1 MIQRRT
7 LLALATACATLSL
20 AARARAAASQP
31 VRVAGGWRMHDRE
44 YQVGALRVHWD
55 AARIEIESAV
65 TVSSRPHAVVPE
77 AGGGFMAVA
86 TRPGTWMLRVDAEGR
101 LARQVAMADEGDAR
115 TLDGHVIAS
124 RDGQWLYTG
133 ETDRRS
139 GEGWVSVRDAR
150 NLRKVHQ
157 FRTGGID
164 PHQILVADDGMLLVA
179 NGGIPRTPTGGK
191 RDLDQMD
198 PALVRLNPANG
209 EVLGEWKL
217 PDRRLSPHHIA
228 WNQPAGSQQR
238 RLLGIGLQAEHDMEI
253 FDYDNILLLPRKCRV
268 ESRSECDTS
277 VEFGGRPLQAA
288 GGAGQHEDGGR
299 RAHREWLAASGHFY
313 VMHRFDLDTW
323 PMRSACASRA
333 CSCRSARASSR
344 PTSQVID
351 RLAPKAWVPTTSPST
366 SRTAMPTACAT

>member
-217 PDRRLSPHHIA
+217 PDRRLSPHHIWKSSTTTTSCCCRASAA
-228 WNQPAGSQQR
+228 WTAAANATLGRVRRPA
-238 RLLGIGLQAEHDMEI
+238 
-253 FDYDNILLLPRKCRV
+253 
-268 ESRSECDTS
+268 
-277 VEFGGRPLQAA
+277 LQAA

-299 RAHREWLAASGHFY
+299 RSHRRAAG
-313 VMHRFDLDTW
+313 
-323 PMRSACASRA
+323 RA
-333 CSCRSARASSR
+333 AA
-344 PTSQVID
+344 TS
-351 RLAPKAWVPTTSPST
+351 T
-366 SRTAMPTACAT
+366 

>member
-20 AARARAAASQP
+20 SARARAGAGQP
-31 VRVAGGWRMHDRE
+31 VRVAGGWRMHGRD
-44 YQVGALRVHWD
+44 YQVGALQVHWD
-55 AARIEIESAV
+55 EARIDIESAV
-65 TVSSRPHAVVPE
+65 TVPSRPHAVVPE

-86 TRPGTWMLRVDAEGR
+86 TRPGTWMLRVDAGGR
-101 LARQVAMADEGDAR
+101 VVQQVAMADEGDAR

-124 RDGQWLYTG
+124 RNGQWLYTG
-133 ETDRRS
+133 ETDRRT

-150 NLRKVHQ
+150 NLRKVNQ

-198 PALVRLNPANG
+198 PVLVRLNPGSG

-228 WNQPAGSQQR
+228 WNQPAQPGQR
-238 RLLGIGLQAEHDMEI
+238 RLLGIGLQAEHDNPAQRREAP
-253 FDYDNILLLPRKCRV
+253 LLAVWDGQRLSIPRQPVV
-268 ESRSECDTS
+268 EGYAGD
-277 VEFGGRPLQAA
+277 VAA
-288 GGAGQHEDGGR
+288 GPDGGFVLTAQYANR
-299 RAHREWLAASGHFY
+299 IVLWRPDHPEELTPIGQIQNPCGLWPLEGAQGVIAGGGLGLARWHARDPGRMLRWPAGLSADNHWAVLAA
-313 VMHRFDLDTW
+313 
-323 PMRSACASRA
+323 
-333 CSCRSARASSR
+333 
-344 PTSQVID
+344 
-351 RLAPKAWVPTTSPST
+351 
-366 SRTAMPTACAT
+366 

>member
-238 RLLGIGLQAEHDMEI
+238 RLLGIGLQAEHDSATQRREAP
-253 FDYDNILLLPRKCRV
+253 LLAVWDGQRLSIPRQPVV
-268 ESRSECDTS
+268 EGYAGD
-277 VEFGGRPLQAA
+277 VAA
-288 GGAGQHEDGGR
+288 GPDGGFVLTAQYANR
-299 RAHREWLAASGHFY
+299 IVMWRPDHPDELTPIGQVQNPCGLWPLEGAQGVIAGGGLGLARWHARDPARMLRWPAGLSADNHWAVLAA
-313 VMHRFDLDTW
+313 
-323 PMRSACASRA
+323 
-333 CSCRSARASSR
+333 
-344 PTSQVID
+344 
-351 RLAPKAWVPTTSPST
+351 
-366 SRTAMPTACAT
+366 